1 MQAATLITIDEYLHT
16 PYDPDCD
23 YVDGVIEE
31 RNLGETSHATFQAL
45 ITVHLMQQRR
55 AAGIHVMT
63 EARIQTQP
71 TRFRIPD
78 IVVTNGKP
86 TERLLSTPP
95 LLCVEILSPEDR
107 LSRIQAR
114 ADEYLAMGVPEV
126 WIVDPES
133 LRTYICDSSG
143 LNEVRDRL
151 LVTKDG
157 RVRLDLDAIEQDLR
171 D

>member
-1 MQAATLITIDEYLHT
+1 MQAATLISVNEYLHT
-16 PYDPDCD
+16 SYDPDCD

-31 RNLGETSHATFQAL
+31 RNLGEISHATLQAQ
-45 ITVHLMQQRR
+45 ITFHLMQQRR
-55 AAGIHVMT
+55 TAGIHVMT
-63 EARIQTQP
+63 EVRMRTQP

-78 IVVTNGKP
+78 ISVTDGKP
-86 TERLLSTPP
+86 TGRILSAPP
-95 LLCVEILSPEDR
+95 LLCIEILSPEDR
-107 LSRIQAR
+107 LSRIQTR

-126 WIVDPES
+126 WIIDPES

-143 LNEVRDRL
+143 LHEVRDRV

-171 D
+171 A